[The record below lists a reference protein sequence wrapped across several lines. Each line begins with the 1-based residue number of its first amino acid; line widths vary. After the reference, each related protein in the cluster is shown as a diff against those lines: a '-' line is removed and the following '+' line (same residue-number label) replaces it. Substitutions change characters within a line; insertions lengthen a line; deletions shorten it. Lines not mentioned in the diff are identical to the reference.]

1 MKKFLVALAVL
12 ASALGVACLWD
23 YDTLRMEA
31 AGKMDVVHVITGR
44 FERWPDRYYEM
55 RLERMEADL
64 KKGGLPPVEELD
76 RYDNAGVALDRLKR
90 HDEAVAIIER
100 KLERLKS
107 LDPERKTLADH
118 WYRYFANA
126 GTFYAHRW
134 FSNGAD
140 REKMADLERGR
151 ELIAKAIELNP
162 GAHFGR
168 EDVQLMIMDWV
179 INIAPG
185 RSLGNHLASV
195 QKNRASS
202 EHTRKG
208 LLGLVMLGNA
218 WESIDVFESIATLSN
233 RPLNEGA
240 IGELALE
247 RVRELKAAGRV
258 SIADSTYDY
267 SKHSS
272 PARIQAEYK
281 ELREDADAWAKER
294 EAFVL
299 KRLGEGKHPDTHKDF
314 WEGYRERPPRK
325 LDADTL
331 MHHLERIQ
339 RRPDF
344 LAVPFFCTLSS
355 IAIAVYVWKRFHKKS
370 AKQIN

>member
-100 KLERLKS
+100 KLERLKA
-107 LDPERKTLADH
+107 LDPDRKTLADH
-118 WYRYFANA
+118 WYRYYANA

-134 FSNGAD
+134 FANGAD

-179 INIAPG
+179 IEAAPDAG
-185 RSLGNHLASV
+185 LRQSLGEHLEDKDDAE
-195 QKNRASS
+195 RL
-202 EHTRKG
+202 RKG

-218 WESIDVFESIATLSN
+218 WESIDVFEAIGFISN
-233 RPLNEGA
+233 QRLGEGA
-240 IGELALE
+240 VGELALE
-247 RVRELKAAGRV
+247 RLRELKAAGRV
-258 SIADSTYDY
+258 SIATTPYDY
-267 SKHSS
+267 SRHGA
-272 PARIQAEYK
+272 PRRIRSEYK
-281 ELREDADAWAKER
+281 ELRADADAWAAER
-294 EAFVL
+294 EAFVM

-314 WEGYRERPPRK
+314 WAGYTERPARP
-325 LDADTL
+325 LDRDSLGDTL
-331 MHHLERIQ
+331 NRVVYT
-339 RRPDF
+339 RPDIVLF
-344 LAVPFFCTLSS
+344 TLLGVLVILVALA
-355 IAIAVYVWKRFHKKS
+355 IRARRRRRRI
-370 AKQIN
+370 

>member
-12 ASALGVACLWD
+12 ASALGAACLWD

-55 RLERMEADL
+55 RLERMVADL
-64 KKGGLPPVEELD
+64 EKGGLPPVEELD

-90 HDEAVAIIER
+90 HDEAVAMIER
-100 KLERLKS
+100 KLERLKT

-118 WYRYFANA
+118 WYRYYANA

-134 FSNGAD
+134 FANGAD
-140 REKMADLERGR
+140 REKMADIERGR

-179 INIAPG
+179 IEEAPDAG
-185 RSLGNHLASV
+185 LRQSLGEHLRDKDDAE
-195 QKNRASS
+195 RL
-202 EHTRKG
+202 RKG

-218 WESIDVFESIATLSN
+218 WESIDTFEAIAFISN
-233 RPLNEGA
+233 QRLGEGA
-240 IGELALE
+240 VGELALE
-247 RVRELKAAGRV
+247 RLRELKAAGRV
-258 SIADSTYDY
+258 SIATTPYDY
-267 SKHSS
+267 SRHDA
-272 PARIQAEYK
+272 PARIRAEYK
-281 ELREDADAWAKER
+281 ELRADADAWAAER
-294 EAFVL
+294 EAFVM
-299 KRLGEGKHPDTHKDF
+299 KRLGEGKHPDTDKDF
-314 WEGYRERPPRK
+314 WSGYVERPPRE
-325 LDADTL
+325 LDADTI

-355 IAIAVYVWKRFHKKS
+355 IAIAVYVWKRVRKKRRG
-370 AKQIN
+370 I